1 MDSRDIYKVEYSKS
15 VAKYVEKQNSEFKER
30 FEKVVSNLAYN
41 PFNNDGE
48 LSGCKDLYKKRF
60 GKFRLL
66 FNIHN
71 NILTITLVKVDSRG
85 QVYKNL

>member
-1 MDSRDIYKVEYSKS
+1 MDSRNIYKVKYSKS
-15 VAKYVEKQNSEFKER
+15 VAQYLEKQSFTFKER
-30 FEKVVSNLAYN
+30 FERIVSDLALD
-41 PFNNDGE
+41 PFNNDGR

-66 FNIHN
+66 FKIHKD
-71 NILTITLVKVDSRG
+71 ILTITLVKLDSRG